1 MHLFAVSTS
10 ATCCQL
16 QLCLLQNWQPP
27 LPTPEEA
34 YDFCMKVWESDPETE
49 KKRVKEKL
57 SADEEIEAATS
68 AAESTQPD
76 EPADDSAEVVF

>member
-1 MHLFAVSTS
+1 
-10 ATCCQL
+10 
-16 QLCLLQNWQPP
+16 
-27 LPTPEEA
+27 
-34 YDFCMKVWESDPETE
+34 MKVWESDPETE